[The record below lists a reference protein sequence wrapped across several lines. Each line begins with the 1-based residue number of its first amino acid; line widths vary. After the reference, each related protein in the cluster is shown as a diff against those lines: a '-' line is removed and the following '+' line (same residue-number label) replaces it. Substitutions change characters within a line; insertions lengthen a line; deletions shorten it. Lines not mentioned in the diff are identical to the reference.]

1 MSALKNVAS
10 KPAPTMI
17 IARKDFPS
25 VQLLLII
32 INRKDNSDYGKKKR
46 FQYNNILII
55 FLILETVKR
64 VGDFDLKIPTHCVE
78 EKKVVGRNGPN
89 PSTMVKTCL
98 KLNAKLGGI
107 NNLIS
112 RDFR

>member
-1 MSALKNVAS
+1 MISSSQIFNLYLIFFSAGMSMGE
-10 KPAPTMI
+10 PEFIRHCEPPDFEQTMI

-64 VGDFDLKIPTHCVE
+64 VGDLDLRQIPTMT
-78 EKKVVGRNGPN
+78 GFQQ
-89 PSTMVKTCL
+89 S
-98 KLNAKLGGI
+98 
-107 NNLIS
+107 
-112 RDFR
+112 